1 MGNVNARTRVS
12 GLTYTVE
19 EDRSEERDFNNL
31 DGAEGVEN
39 GPSRPESAQSGHCA
53 RSGSSDSREKSAA
66 GPSTQTPSA
75 WRPRWATAR
84 DIFSTSTR
92 EGGSPRK
99 QSNPPIP
106 PNEPS

>member
-31 DGAEGVEN
+31 EVAEGVEN

-53 RSGSSDSREKSAA
+53 RSGSSDSESGEPPPDTPRD
-66 GPSTQTPSA
+66 PSA
-75 WRPRWATAR
+75 DEAELNRLASL
-84 DIFSTSTR
+84 STLQYER
-92 EGGSPRK
+92 ERGRQPYLRGH
-99 QSNPPIP
+99 Q
-106 PNEPS
+106 